1 MEFMKNRF
9 VFLTIGWI
17 LSLFSIFV
25 MFFGNINYGIDMT
38 GGTQSEFSY
47 TGDIEITKLNEQISE
62 ISKEFNTTHNNIIN
76 GVSLYWVTGQ
86 NQVVLIT
93 GFNDASDEKTLE
105 SNKTAFNEKVQDYL
119 KTLPNSFVQDRYIN
133 IGKNFWDYIKDTAK
147 LTLFLGLI
155 AISIYIV
162 WAFFWVANWINS
174 YSFAWIVLATLLF
187 DILVASGLYI
197 VTWYFYSEFQV
208 DIFFI
213 TALLTILGYSINNT
227 IVVFDRVRYNIKVMI
242 SQHKKLDEIINVS
255 LSETITR
262 SIFTSLTL
270 LFVLVTTFLFGPE
283 SMRGFILVLIY
294 GTVIGTYSSLFLA
307 SSLLFQFNKN
317 TVLKVYEKKVMSDD
331 DKVVV

>member
-1 MEFMKNRF
+1 M
-9 VFLTIGWI
+9 V
-17 LSLFSIFV
+17 
-25 MFFGNINYGIDMT
+25 FGNINYGIDMT
-38 GGTQSEFSY
+38 WGTQSEFSY
-47 TGDIEITKLNEQISE
+47 TWEIEITKLNEQIAE
-62 ISKEFNTTHNNIIN
+62 ISKEFNSTHNNIIN
-76 GVSLYWVTGQ
+76 WVSLYGVTGQ

-93 GFNDASDEKTLE
+93 GFNDVTDEKTLE

-119 KTLPNSFVQDRYIN
+119 KTLPNEFVQDRYIN

-162 WAFFWVANWINS
+162 WAFFGVANGINS
-174 YSFAWIVLATLLF
+174 YSFAGIVLATLLF

-197 VTWYFYSEFQV
+197 VSGMFFNEFQV

-317 TVLKVYEKKVMSDD
+317 TVLKVYEKKVMTDD

>member
-1 MEFMKNRF
+1 
-9 VFLTIGWI
+9 
-17 LSLFSIFV
+17 
-25 MFFGNINYGIDMT
+25 
-38 GGTQSEFSY
+38 
-47 TGDIEITKLNEQISE
+47 
-62 ISKEFNTTHNNIIN
+62 
-76 GVSLYWVTGQ
+76 
-86 NQVVLIT
+86 
-93 GFNDASDEKTLE
+93 
-105 SNKTAFNEKVQDYL
+105 
-119 KTLPNSFVQDRYIN
+119 
-133 IGKNFWDYIKDTAK
+133 
-147 LTLFLGLI
+147 LFLGLI

-162 WAFFWVANWINS
+162 WAFFGVANGINS
-174 YSFAWIVLATLLF
+174 YSFAGIVLATLLF

-197 VTWYFYSEFQV
+197 VSGMFFSEFQV

-227 IVVFDRVRYNIKVMI
+227 IVVFDRIRYNIKVMV

-317 TVLKVYEKKVMSDD
+317 TVLKVYEKKVMTDD